1 MDKVGSWS
9 NGVEQFRGSDSPKLG
24 LVQRKKI
31 MGNLQSAQN
40 FPRRS
45 KENNC
50 ASGMQEYLL
59 EWFKT
64 LMKSL

>member
-1 MDKVGSWS
+1 MDKVRSWS
-9 NGVEQFRGSDSPKLG
+9 NGVEQFKGSDSPKLG

-50 ASGMQEYLL
+50 ASGC
-59 EWFKT
+59 
-64 LMKSL
+64 